1 MIRGVIAARFQACS
15 AAKTVPAMSSRGKIP
30 LEFDRLTKER
40 LLAEIAK
47 RMGVRLREPTV
58 LSEK

>member
-1 MIRGVIAARFQACS
+1 MLKPARVF
-15 AAKTVPAMSSRGKIP
+15 TRKIP

-47 RMGVRLREPTV
+47 RARVRKRLRAVRRVVVQTF
-58 LSEK
+58 

>member
-1 MIRGVIAARFQACS
+1 
-15 AAKTVPAMSSRGKIP
+15 MSSRGKIP